1 MPLTLSLQ
9 GLNVSFKLNLL
20 LLDYAIR
27 SLLRRTGKSFFIF
40 LILSLL
46 IFLLSSVLM
55 IADAIKL
62 ELNTTLKTLPQ
73 ITLQRFVAGKQSD
86 VPISRVDALLD
97 IEGINAI
104 TPRIWGYY
112 YFKPAGVNFSVV
124 GIDAYEEQYSQTLS
138 KLTQQFDLKLLES
151 KHAMIIGA
159 GVKRVLSEN
168 YYTDFFNF
176 VTSEGKW
183 QRVSIAGVFN
193 SDLALESNDLILVPK
208 KLAYAIFGMDENKAT
223 DIVVKV
229 ANVKEIP
236 TIVQKITER
245 FPDLRAITQDDIRVS
260 YQNIFDYK
268 SGFFLSLFSVCAF
281 AFFIII
287 YDKTSGLSSEEKK
300 EIGILKAIGW
310 SSDDI
315 LKEKFYESFMMALG
329 AFLVGISSSLF
340 YVYGM
345 QAPLLRNVFMSYSEL
360 KPSFVLPFSVDSS
373 MFVLLFLLSVPIY
386 IAATLIP
393 AWRASSL
400 DAEEV
405 MR

>member
-1 MPLTLSLQ
+1 M
-9 GLNVSFKLNLL
+9 SFKPNFL
-20 LLDYAIR
+20 LLDYGLR
-27 SLLRRTGKSFFIF
+27 SLIRRANKSFFIF
-40 LILSLL
+40 LVLSAL
-46 IFLLSSVLM
+46 IFLLASILM
-55 IADAIKL
+55 IADSIKL

-86 VPISRVDALLD
+86 VPTQRAEALLD

-124 GIDAYEEQYSQTLS
+124 GIDVYEEQYSQTLS
-138 KLTQQFDLKLLES
+138 KLTQSFDPKLLES
-151 KHAMIIGA
+151 THAMIVGA
-159 GVKRVLSEN
+159 GVKKVLNEN

-193 SDLALESNDLILVPK
+193 SDLALESNDLILVSK
-208 KLAYAIFGMDENKAT
+208 SLAYTILGMEKDKAT
-223 DIVVKV
+223 DLVVKV

-236 TIVQKITER
+236 TIVQKITTR
-245 FPDLRAITQDDIRVS
+245 YPDMRAITQDDIRVS
-260 YQNIFDYK
+260 YQNLFDYK

-315 LKEKFYESFMMALG
+315 LKEKFYESFILSLG
-329 AFLVGISSSLF
+329 AFLMGVSAALF
-340 YVYGM
+340 FVYGL
-345 QAPLLRNVFMSYSEL
+345 QAPLLRNVFMGYSEL
-360 KPSFVLPFSVDSS
+360 KPAFALPFHLDVA
-373 MFVLLFLLSVPIY
+373 MLCLLFLLSVPIY

-393 AWRASSL
+393 AWKAASL
-400 DAEEV
+400 DADEV
-405 MR
+405 IR

>member
-1 MPLTLSLQ
+1 
-9 GLNVSFKLNLL
+9 
-20 LLDYAIR
+20 
-27 SLLRRTGKSFFIF
+27 
-40 LILSLL
+40 
-46 IFLLSSVLM
+46 M

-73 ITLQRFVAGKQSD
+73 ITLQRFVAGKQSE
-86 VPISRVDALLD
+86 VPISRVDTLLD
-97 IEGINAI
+97 IEGISSM

-124 GIDAYEEQYSQTLS
+124 GIDAYDEQYSQTLS
-138 KLTQQFDLKLLES
+138 KLTQHFDPKLLES
-151 KHAMIIGA
+151 EHAMIIGA
-159 GVKRVLSEN
+159 GVKKVLSEN

-193 SDLALESNDLILVPK
+193 ADLALESNDLILVPK
-208 KLAYAIFGMDENKAT
+208 KLAYAIFGMDESKAT

-315 LKEKFYESFMMALG
+315 LKEKFYESFLLALG
-329 AFLVGISSSLF
+329 AFLVGISLSLF
-340 YVYGM
+340 YVYSL
-345 QAPLLRNVFMSYSEL
+345 QAPLLRNVFMGYSEL

-393 AWRASSL
+393 AWKAASL